1 MSWFSGK
8 WNFRL
13 IRNENLPEG
22 KYEGQVKDGK
32 PHGQGIIHFAYDNE
46 YHGETYEGTFKEG
59 VIHGSGTMIWT
70 GPFAGERY
78 EGEHRDGE
86 PNGQG
91 TYYGA
96 SGNRYEGEFRDGLHH
111 GQALIIRKPG
121 MSIRG
126 NGLTINQSVG
136 GYLGQIVQG
145 SG

>member
-32 PHGQGIIHFAYDNE
+32 P
-46 YHGETYEGTFKEG
+46 
-59 VIHGSGTMIWT
+59 
-70 GPFAGERY
+70 
-78 EGEHRDGE
+78 
-86 PNGQG
+86 
-91 TYYGA
+91 
-96 SGNRYEGEFRDGLHH
+96 H